1 MGHIPDNW
9 TCKLN
14 LKLLGLVELLL
25 CARDFQGNFELEHSA
40 SKFTIFQGT
49 CIPIQIPQV
58 LLQVVIASPCS
69 NHLFPPDNYFSQYI
83 LCSTSRIMGHLLPT
97 QLHMKRFIKVVFMN
111 YEFVVYTSLVVSM
124 NLIWNSS
131 AALDMRATYNMIRQL
146 KLSCVAATKSDMA
159 YNCQHYLTA
168 ASLSSQRI
176 PTLELLWI
184 WQESMIKV

>member
-40 SKFTIFQGT
+40 SKLTIFQGT

-97 QLHMKRFIKVVFMN
+97 QLHMKRFI
-111 YEFVVYTSLVVSM
+111 
-124 NLIWNSS
+124 
-131 AALDMRATYNMIRQL
+131 
-146 KLSCVAATKSDMA
+146 SCF
-159 YNCQHYLTA
+159 H
-168 ASLSSQRI
+168 
-176 PTLELLWI
+176 ELWI
-184 WQESMIKV
+184 CSVHLSHGVHEFNLEHRCSSWHESNI